1 MMIIFFLIK
10 TYVVMK
16 KRKLQALLNFESCLR
31 LSWPGMNKIISRALL
46 CPLAGCS
53 ASLPSRFDE
62 ATHIISFDE
71 VLVPASAH
79 VVARGKFRQMIIFT
93 SHTPWF
99 PFCPAAGLKRT
110 LRPQILKG
118 PLICH
123 KLGKY
128 GRVNDFP
135 PVSLVAAD
143 LQIACCLLLSQKE

>member
-1 MMIIFFLIK
+1 MMIFFFLIK

-16 KRKLQALLNFESCLR
+16 KKKAPSF
-31 LSWPGMNKIISRALL
+31 NKFWVLPAVV
-46 CPLAGCS
+46 LAGHEQNNF
-53 ASLPSRFDE
+53 AGLTLPLGRMFRIPAFKVWRSH
-62 ATHIISFDE
+62 AHNLIDE

-79 VVARGKFRQMIIFT
+79 VVVRDKWRQMIIFT

-123 KLGKY
+123 RLGKY

-135 PVSLVAAD
+135 VSLVAAD
-143 LQIACCLLLSQKE
+143 LRIACCLLLSQKE